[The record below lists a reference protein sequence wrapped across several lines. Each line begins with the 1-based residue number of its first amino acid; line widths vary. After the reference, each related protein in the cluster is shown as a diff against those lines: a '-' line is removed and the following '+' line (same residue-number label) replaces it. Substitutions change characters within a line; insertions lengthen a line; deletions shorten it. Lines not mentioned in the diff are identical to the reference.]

1 MTDAEKRLHVFSP
14 EEHPSF
20 GGFVFGLAA
29 MLSNFKTLSLF
40 RGSAA

>member
-1 MTDAEKRLHVFSP
+1 MTDAEKRLHGFSP

-20 GGFVFGLAA
+20 GGYAFWLAA

-40 RGSAA
+40 GGSAA